1 MAGRARGGERGAGRS
16 AARCLVMCRRS
27 TTAGQDDLA
36 AVDALFMQELIKFD
50 LLTFPEREREAQ
62 TAESDGEEREEK
74 SEKGE
79 VRKRGGKKAKEE
91 E

>member
-50 LLTFPEREREAQ
+50 LLTFPERERG
-62 TAESDGEEREEK
+62 TDS
-74 SEKGE
+74 
-79 VRKRGGKKAKEE
+79 RK
-91 E
+91 

>member
-1 MAGRARGGERGAGRS
+1 MAGRARGGERRAGRS

-50 LLTFPEREREAQ
+50 LLTFPERERHRQ
-62 TAESDGEEREEK
+62 QKVT
-74 SEKGE
+74 
-79 VRKRGGKKAKEE
+79 GKKGRKSQRKGK
-91 E
+91 